1 MMENNKVK
9 VKIVTKTGDVPKY
22 ETAGS
27 AGMDLKADLKTS
39 VTLNPMERQ
48 LIPTGLFIE
57 LPIGYE
63 AQVRARSGLSIKYGI
78 TLINAIGTVDSDY
91 RGELK
96 VPLVNL
102 GNEPFVIKHGERI
115 AQLVVTK
122 HDIVQWEIVER
133 LEDTDR
139 GSGGFGHTGK

>member
-1 MMENNKVK
+1 MTENNKVK

-27 AGMDLKADLKTS
+27 AGMGLKADLKTS

>member
-1 MMENNKVK
+1 MTENNKVK

-48 LIPTGLFIE
+48 LIPTGLLIE

>member
-1 MMENNKVK
+1 MTENNKVK

-63 AQVRARSGLSIKYGI
+63 AQVRARSGLPIKYGI

>member
-1 MMENNKVK
+1 MTENNKVK

-63 AQVRARSGLSIKYGI
+63 VQVRARSGLSIKYGI

-96 VPLVNL
+96 VPMVNL

>member
-1 MMENNKVK
+1 MTENNKVK
-9 VKIVTKTGDVPKY
+9 IKIVTKTGDVPKY

>member
-1 MMENNKVK
+1 MTENKKVK

-102 GNEPFVIKHGERI
+102 GNKPFVIKHGERI

-122 HDIVQWEIVER
+122 HDIVQWEIVEI

>member
-1 MMENNKVK
+1 MTENNKVK

-102 GNEPFVIKHGERI
+102 GNKPFVIKHGERI

>member
-1 MMENNKVK
+1 MTENNKVK

-27 AGMDLKADLKTS
+27 AGMDIKADLKTS

>member
-1 MMENNKVK
+1 MTENNKVK

-139 GSGGFGHTGK
+139 GSGGVRHTGK

>member
-1 MMENNKVK
+1 MTENKKVK

-27 AGMDLKADLKTS
+27 AGMDLKANLKTS

-139 GSGGFGHTGK
+139 GSGGFGHTDK

>member
-1 MMENNKVK
+1 MTENNKVK

-102 GNEPFVIKHGERI
+102 GNEPFLIKHGERI

>member
-1 MMENNKVK
+1 MTENNKVK

>member
-1 MMENNKVK
+1 MTENNKVK

-57 LPIGYE
+57 LPMGYE

>member
-1 MMENNKVK
+1 MTENNKVK

-39 VTLNPMERQ
+39 VILNPMERQ

>member
-1 MMENNKVK
+1 MTENNKVK
-9 VKIVTKTGDVPKY
+9 VKIVTKTGDVPEY

>member
-1 MMENNKVK
+1 MTENNKVK

-115 AQLVVTK
+115 AQFVVTK
-122 HDIVQWEIVER
+122 HDIVQLEIVER

-139 GSGGFGHTGK
+139 VSGGFGHTGK

>member
-1 MMENNKVK
+1 MTENNKVK

-57 LPIGYE
+57 LPIGHE

>member
-1 MMENNKVK
+1 MTENNKVK

-27 AGMDLKADLKTS
+27 AGMDLKAYLKTS

>member
-1 MMENNKVK
+1 MTENNKVK

-48 LIPTGLFIE
+48 LIPTRLFIE

>member
-1 MMENNKVK
+1 MTENNKVK

-48 LIPTGLFIE
+48 LIPTGLFSE

>member
-1 MMENNKVK
+1 MTENNKVK

-22 ETAGS
+22 DTAGS

>member
-1 MMENNKVK
+1 MTENKKVK

-27 AGMDLKADLKTS
+27 AGMDLKANLKTS

-91 RGELK
+91 RGEMK

>member
-1 MMENNKVK
+1 MTENNKVK

-39 VTLNPMERQ
+39 VTLNPMERR

>member
-1 MMENNKVK
+1 MTENNKVK

-27 AGMDLKADLKTS
+27 AGMDVKADLKTS

>member
-1 MMENNKVK
+1 MTENNKVI
-9 VKIVTKTGDVPKY
+9 VKIVTKTGDV
-22 ETAGS
+22 
-27 AGMDLKADLKTS
+27 KTS

>member
-1 MMENNKVK
+1 MTENNKVK

-27 AGMDLKADLKTS
+27 TGMDLKADLKTS

>member
-1 MMENNKVK
+1 MTENNKVK

-139 GSGGFGHTGK
+139 GSGGFGHTGE

>member
-1 MMENNKVK
+1 MTENNKVK

-122 HDIVQWEIVER
+122 HDIVQWEMVER

>member
-1 MMENNKVK
+1 MTENKKVK

>member
-1 MMENNKVK
+1 MTENKKVK

-27 AGMDLKADLKTS
+27 AGMDLKANLKTS

>member
-1 MMENNKVK
+1 MTENNKVK

-57 LPIGYE
+57 LPLGYE

>member
-1 MMENNKVK
+1 MTENNKVK

-102 GNEPFVIKHGERI
+102 GNESFVIKHGERI

>member
-1 MMENNKVK
+1 
-9 VKIVTKTGDVPKY
+9 
-22 ETAGS
+22 
-27 AGMDLKADLKTS
+27 
-39 VTLNPMERQ
+39 MERQ

>member
-1 MMENNKVK
+1 MTENNKVK

-39 VTLNPMERQ
+39 VTLNPMEIQ

>member
-1 MMENNKVK
+1 MTENKKVK

-27 AGMDLKADLKTS
+27 AGMDLKANLKTS

-102 GNEPFVIKHGERI
+102 GNEPFVIKHGERR

>member
-1 MMENNKVK
+1 MTENNKVK

-57 LPIGYE
+57 LPVGYE